1 MNVEINRKPSN
12 MLVQG
17 PCGHPGRSF
26 LLFLTPKSDSPDRN
40 TGHMFPLTLNSEVM
54 VEKTEVNT
62 IALFTWALFK
72 QGLLEGSIII
82 LYYHIK

>member
-1 MNVEINRKPSN
+1 

-26 LLFLTPKSDSPDRN
+26 LLFLTPKSDSPDRK

-54 VEKTEVNT
+54 AEKTEVN
-62 IALFTWALFK
+62 I
-72 QGLLEGSIII
+72 GENDRLLQHSQSVKVFY
-82 LYYHIK
+82 L